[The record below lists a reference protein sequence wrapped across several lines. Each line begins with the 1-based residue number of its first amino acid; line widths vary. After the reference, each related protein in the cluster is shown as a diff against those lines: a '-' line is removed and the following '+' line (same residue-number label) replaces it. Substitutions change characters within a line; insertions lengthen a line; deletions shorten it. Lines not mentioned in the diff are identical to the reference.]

1 VRTALP
7 LKIPV
12 IREIYRES
20 EPLVALPI
28 CISHGQSWV
37 FAKMGLS
44 VLNFFRDLFPSE
56 QGIVNLI
63 TEEFQTV
70 PGRWVLIGS
79 NSSCRHRRTEKKGR
93 VLNNG
98 MLCEALRLWKNCH
111 LFRRLSSIPD
121 PSRRP
126 SLAPVRLWATFSIGA
141 LSRRPGAE
149 FLSCQRRSRKFKV
162 AGRLCPVDFST
173 HRIENVFRV
182 ETIGTSDPLRPA
194 IFVRRCWVS
203 NVSYGP

>member
-1 VRTALP
+1 
-7 LKIPV
+7 
-12 IREIYRES
+12 
-20 EPLVALPI
+20 
-28 CISHGQSWV
+28 
-37 FAKMGLS
+37 MGLS
-44 VLNFFRDLFPSE
+44 VLNVFRDLFPSE

-111 LFRRLSSIPD
+111 LFRRRSSIPD

-126 SLAPVRLWATFSIGA
+126 SLAPVRLWATFSIGP

-162 AGRLCPVDFST
+162 ARHLCPVDFST

-182 ETIGTSDPLRPA
+182 ETIGASDPLRPA
-194 IFVRRCWVS
+194 IFVRRHWVS
-203 NVSYGP
+203 SCRMGLESYFDPSP